1 MPLNLGTF
9 LIVWS
14 RSDKCRKQLLEISE
28 KRGRFTPSLVGSVLV
43 LESKVFLS
51 MTQDVI
57 KLRLISESKGR

>member
-28 KRGRFTPSLVGSVLV
+28 KRGRVYTIFGWQCFGSRIESF
-43 LESKVFLS
+43 LEHDTRRNQIAANK
-51 MTQDVI
+51 
-57 KLRLISESKGR
+57 